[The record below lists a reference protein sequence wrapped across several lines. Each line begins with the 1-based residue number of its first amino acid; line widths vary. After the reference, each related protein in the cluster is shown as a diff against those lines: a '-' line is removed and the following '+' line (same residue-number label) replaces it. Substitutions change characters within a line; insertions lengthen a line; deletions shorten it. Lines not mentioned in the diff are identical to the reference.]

1 MVIIKNWTILQFRLR
16 LIVIFDSL
24 MIGYFAFCLIQ
35 TALRFVFSII
45 SIYVAFGSYLNELD
59 VKLLKFIQK
68 LNTTKN
74 INRISHI
81 SRIKELINNLFAH
94 FHSKYVYIFTI
105 IIQLDKKLVSKIM
118 WIAMMGNFSLNI
130 YSVALLSVRKNL
142 LVEEMAFL
150 LSAFLCQIYLIS
162 TYIYLTRKSF
172 YFFCQ

>member
-1 MVIIKNWTILQFRLR
+1 MKNWAILQFHLC
-16 LIVIFDSL
+16 LIVMFDSL
-24 MIGYFAFCLIQ
+24 MLGYFAHCIIQ
-35 TALRFVFSII
+35 ISFIFVFSIL
-45 SIYVAFGSYLNELD
+45 SIYVALGSYLNELD
-59 VKLLKFIQK
+59 AKLLKFIQK
-68 LNTTKN
+68 LNATTN
-74 INRISHI
+74 INQISYI
-81 SRIKELINNLFAH
+81 SRTKELINNLFAH